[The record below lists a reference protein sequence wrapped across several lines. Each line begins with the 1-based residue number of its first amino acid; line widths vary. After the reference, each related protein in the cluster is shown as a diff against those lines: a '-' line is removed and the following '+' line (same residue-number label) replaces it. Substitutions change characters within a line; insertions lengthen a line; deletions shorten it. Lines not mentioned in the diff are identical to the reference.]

1 MTSISTLSPLQ
12 AAQLDPGDF
21 PDPDDPGTYRSA
33 ARRQVALTPARMA
46 DFLESLQVLGNVSIA
61 CRRAGVA
68 RQTAYRARR
77 RSAGFARAWDAAL
90 VAARTVAEAE
100 LAERALNG
108 VEEAVFYHG
117 EEVARRRR
125 YDSRLLLAHLARLDK
140 AAERL
145 DVAATLHMLDDQIDA
160 LRALGEAAG
169 EGEDALPAKVDAPAL
184 RQAQDERDLVRDPA
198 AFAERQA
205 ERAAPVPASAAP
217 VVDNSPQD
225 TVTPVTPCPA
235 NPCPDCDGFCLDA
248 AADPAVALGEEDC
261 MWLGNRLDRMD
272 AARPPGAPEPHQLP
286 GGDPDGAL
294 EMVQLRAFEDGIE
307 HWWEVTLPHDAEEP
321 AYARREDAARAAT
334 GGAASPAW

>member
-12 AAQLDPGDF
+12 QAQLNPGDF

-33 ARRQVALTPARMA
+33 ARQQVALTPARMA

-108 VEEAVFYHG
+108 VEEAVYYHG

-160 LRALGEAAG
+160 LRAAG
-169 EGEDALPAKVDAPAL
+169 DREVEVLEAKVAPDAL
-184 RQAQDERDLVRDPA
+184 RQVQDERDLVRDPKG
-198 AFAERQA
+198 FAEQRAVAEEKAVLRQA
-205 ERAAPVPASAAP
+205 QHERGEGREVSG
-217 VVDNSPQD
+217 QD
-225 TVTPVTPCPA
+225 TVTPVTPCP
-235 NPCPDCDGFCLDA
+235 DCGGFCIDA
-248 AADPAVALGEEDC
+248 AADPKVRLTQEDC

-272 AARPPGAPEPHQLP
+272 AARPRKALRPFELDPD
-286 GGDPDGAL
+286 GDPDGEL
-294 EMVQLRAFEDGIE
+294 EAIQLMAFEDGIE
-307 HWWEVTLPHDAEEP
+307 RWWEMTLPEDEDEEEEDQP
-321 AYARREDAARAAT
+321 PFASSEVERR
-334 GGAASPAW
+334 